1 MRVKKP
7 FSAAVFTFVYGF
19 IASYPHKKRPSRV
32 FSVCPSERSSLKIK
46 REWCCLSGGRVANE
60 TRSAP
65 PPGIYS
71 PEPKVPEH
79 SRRGGGERQRK
90 KIDIDCTCYISVR
103 RLWRKSWRRVHEK
116 GGGEGK
122 NRYRFDLLHKRTAAQ
137 GLTESTTIHNRE
149 LTLSMFFCGPF
160 GCSLT
165 PSTRRSGFG
174 LETYSDPRLF
184 DAIKLRPERSL
195 ILLFWFLWYAQAMS
209 PITKK
214 WPSFKH
220 ASAYFKKKLFELI
233 ASSSFIEGWFRQVYK
248 NRLKTL
254 GLKNH
259 TTLIKWLSIR
269 KYCRMVW
276 SSV

>member
-1 MRVKKP
+1 MRRRLPPHPVFIVPSQRFQNIREGRGETPTRKNRYRLHLLHKRT
-7 FSAAVFTFVYGF
+7 AALTQELTE
-19 IASYPHKKRPSRV
+19 ST
-32 FSVCPSERSSLKIK
+32 
-46 REWCCLSGGRVANE
+46 REGGR
-60 TRSAP
+60 
-65 PPGIYS
+65 G
-71 PEPKVPEH
+71 K
-79 SRRGGGERQRK
+79 
-90 KIDIDCTCYISVR
+90 
-103 RLWRKSWRRVHEK
+103 
-116 GGGEGK
+116 GK
-122 NRYRFDLLHKRTAAQ
+122 NRYRLDLLHKRTATLTQ

-233 ASSSFIEGWFRQVYK
+233 TSSSFF
-248 NRLKTL
+248 
-254 GLKNH
+254 
-259 TTLIKWLSIR
+259 
-269 KYCRMVW
+269 
-276 SSV
+276 